1 MSEVRHGRRKTV
13 SRHGAIFSRWITAR
27 ALLLLVLIALMAT
40 MGGAALA
47 QTAPPT
53 VVFNEPN
60 FPAADSAAP
69 PAQELKRLF
78 RDARWEDAEHLRDA
92 LADSAT
98 RLLVIPYG
106 SAFPEAAWPE
116 IRAFLQRGGN
126 LLVLGGAPFT
136 RAAYHDST
144 GWHLRE
150 ASNRVSRELLIDQ
163 YDETPGSAGLEFQ
176 TNPDVVLQ
184 TPRFEWRRA
193 FSPILHLTSEDL
205 YARGGSAGS
214 LDARIDVLAWG
225 AKDGRRISVPALQI
239 DHIRNRFAA
248 GRWIF
253 LNADVAPDFYTSGA
267 AEKILPEFAAAALR
281 GSEEFVVHPV
291 LPLYLP
297 GEPVE
302 LVASWQAASKA
313 EGELTARI
321 TVHSELEPM
330 QTPARIV
337 KIPAADPIILPGSPR
352 GGLYTI
358 DAELFDG
365 KSRRAVYHSGF
376 WVRDEAMLR
385 SGPRL
390 GVNHD
395 YFELDGKP
403 LAVIGTTYMASD
415 VQRLFF
421 EHPNVYVWDHD
432 LAQIQSAGL
441 NMIRTGWWTGWD
453 KFCDEEGRPYDRALR
468 TLEAFLMTA
477 RRHGLPVQFNFFAF
491 LPEVLGGANA
501 YLDPEA
507 VRRQTTLIAGVAQ
520 RFREVPF
527 LAFDLINE
535 PSFSQHVWQMRPNGD
550 AYELAQW
557 NRWLSERYKDRA
569 ALAAAWDLSPGA
581 ADGMLPVPPDAAFAQ
596 RAIYAD
602 QNPLALYDF
611 FLFAQETFEDWTK
624 HMREAIRAEGS
635 RQPITVGQDEGGF
648 DDRLSPAFF
657 GPAVDFTTNHSWWN
671 NDALL
676 WDSLVAKQPGL
687 PMLIQETG
695 IQRELAPDGLA
706 RRAPEGD
713 AALLERKIALSFV
726 QGSGAIEW
734 LWNSN
739 DYMTSGNEVPIGAL
753 RADGTEKPEAGVLRN
768 FAAFARSAQPSLRNP
783 GMPAVA
789 IVTSQAAQFSAERNL
804 QIEAQRKAVRGMD
817 YNAHMPAYV
826 IAENQIAN
834 LGTPRL
840 VVLPSAQA
848 LAEATWQAL
857 LAYVKSGGNL
867 LITGPIERDA
877 HWHRAARAADLHL
890 ATHLE
895 PLTFR
900 NTQIQV
906 NGVAIP
912 CSFDAQAQ
920 SWLETLR
927 FDDGSSFKT
936 ISLGAGRV
944 FWAAYPVE
952 LAEGLEPAAALYSLV
967 LGQIDLAP
975 RYELKSKASPGVL
988 IYPIELQDAVLYVIA
1003 SEIDENTKVDLRD
1016 VPTGVD
1022 IALRLA
1028 PQRAALA
1035 VISKSGRAITARYGF

>member
-1 MSEVRHGRRKTV
+1 MHAHRKTV
-13 SRHGAIFSRWITAR
+13 SPHESGWTRRITAR
-27 ALLLLVLIALMAT
+27 ALLLLVLIALLGMKA
-40 MGGAALA
+40 GAAFA
-47 QTAPPT
+47 QTAPSIVVLSEPGFPT
-53 VVFNEPN
+53 
-60 FPAADSAAP
+60 ADSAPP
-69 PAQELKRLF
+69 PAQELKRQF
-78 RDARWEDAEHLRDA
+78 HDARFADTEHLRDA

-98 RLLVIPYG
+98 HLLVLPYG
-106 SAFPEAAWPE
+106 SAFPETAWPE
-116 IRAFLQRGGN
+116 IHAFLERGGN
-126 LLVLGGAPFT
+126 LLVIGGAPFT
-136 RAAYHDST
+136 RAAYRDAA

-184 TPRFEWRRA
+184 TPRFEWLRA

-205 YARGGSAGS
+205 YARDGSAGA

-239 DHIRNRFAA
+239 DHIRNRFAG
-248 GRWIF
+248 GRWLF
-253 LNADVAPDFYTSGA
+253 LNADLPPDFFGGGV
-267 AEKILPEFAAAALR
+267 AEKLLPEFAAAALR
-281 GSEEFVVHPV
+281 GSEEFIVHPV

-302 LVASWQAASKA
+302 VVASWQAASKA

-330 QTPARIV
+330 QTPARMV
-337 KIPAADPIILPGSPR
+337 KIPAADPIVLPSLPR

-358 DAELFDG
+358 DAELFEG
-365 KSRRAVYHSGF
+365 KTRRAVYHSGF

-390 GVNHD
+390 SVNHD

-432 LAQIQSAGL
+432 LAQIQTAGL

-453 KFCDEEGRPYDRALR
+453 KFCDEEGRPNEQTLR
-468 TLEAFLMTA
+468 TLEAFLMTT

-507 VRRQTTLIAGVAQ
+507 VRRQSTLVAGVAQ
-520 RFREVPF
+520 RFRDVPY
-527 LAFDLINE
+527 LAWDLINE

-550 AYELAQW
+550 GYELAQW
-557 NRWLSERYKDRA
+557 NRWLSERYKDRE
-569 ALAAAWDLSPGA
+569 ALAAAWNLPPGA
-581 ADGMLPVPPDAAFAQ
+581 ADGTLAVPPDAAFAQ
-596 RAIYAD
+596 RAIYAE
-602 QNPLALYDF
+602 QNPLPLYDF
-611 FLFAQETFEDWTK
+611 FLFAQESFADWVK
-624 HMREAIRAEGS
+624 HMREAIRAAGS
-635 RQPITVGQDEGGF
+635 QQPITVGQDEGGF

-657 GPAVDFTTNHSWWN
+657 GGAVDFTTNHSWWN

-706 RRAPEGD
+706 RRTPEGD

-783 GMPAVA
+783 VRPGVA
-789 IVTSQAAQFSAERNL
+789 IVTSQAEQFSAERNL
-804 QIEAQRKAVRGMD
+804 QIEAQRKAVRAMD

-826 IAENQIAN
+826 IAENQIAK

-848 LAEATWQAL
+848 LADATWQAL

-877 HWHRAARAADLHL
+877 HWHRATRAADLHIV
-890 ATHLE
+890 ADLE

-900 NTQIQV
+900 NAQIQAD
-906 NGVAIP
+906 GLTIP
-912 CSFDAQAQ
+912 FSFDAQAQ
-920 SWLETLR
+920 SWLEMMR

-936 ISLGAGRV
+936 ISHGAGRV

-952 LAEGLEPAAALYSLV
+952 LAEGLESAEALYSFV
-967 LGQIDLAP
+967 LRQVGLAP
-975 RYELKSKASPGVL
+975 RYELKSKISPGVL
-988 IYPIELQDAVLYVIA
+988 IYPIELEGAVLYVME
-1003 SEIDENTKVDLRD
+1003 SEINASTDVDLRD
-1016 VPTGVD
+1016 MPTGVE
-1022 IALRLA
+1022 IALHLA

-1035 VISKSGRAITARYGF
+1035 VISKSSRAITARFGF